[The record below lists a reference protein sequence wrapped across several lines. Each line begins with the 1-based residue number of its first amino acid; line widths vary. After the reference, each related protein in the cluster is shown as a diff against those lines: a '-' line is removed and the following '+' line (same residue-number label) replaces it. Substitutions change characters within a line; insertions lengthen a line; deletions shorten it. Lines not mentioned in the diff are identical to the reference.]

1 MMPREVIV
9 LFILCTSCSLG
20 VAGVACVVVVN
31 GGESADVIKL
41 LVFCE
46 GSRDYVRAERGRVMV
61 NCAVMTFH

>member
-31 GGESADVIKL
+31 GGESVDVIKTFG
-41 LVFCE
+41 FCE
-46 GSRDYVRAERGRVMV
+46 GSRDYVRAERVRVMV